1 MDKAS
6 PNSLSDSFILEVEGI
21 DLYYGAIQALHNV
34 SFKVKKGTITAVLG
48 ANGAGKT
55 SILRS
60 ISGLVKTKRGVI
72 KHHGE
77 NILKLQPHEIVRRKI
92 GHVPEGR
99 GVFPNLTVEEN
110 LDLGFYALTRAEEHK
125 NKDILTYVFDLFPR
139 LKERLKQMAGTL
151 SGGEQQM
158 LAMGRSLLA
167 KPELLLLDEPSLG
180 LAPQMIEKIF
190 EVIKAINK
198 NGVSV
203 LLVEQN
209 AFQALQVAHR
219 GIVIE
224 TGHLSLEG
232 DAKELLNSDEI
243 RKSYLGVEI

>member
-1 MDKAS
+1 VAEIKS
-6 PNSLSDSFILEVEGI
+6 ENILEVKGI
-21 DLYYGAIQALHNV
+21 DLFYGSIQALHGI
-34 SFKVKKGTITAVLG
+34 SFSVKKGTVTAVLG

-60 ISGLVKTKRGVI
+60 ISGLVKTKNGSI
-72 KHHGE
+72 AYKGE
-77 NILKLQPHEIVRRKI
+77 NLLKLQPHEIVKRKI

-110 LDLGFYALTRAEEHK
+110 LDLGFYSLNKKEEIE
-125 NKDILTYVFDLFPR
+125 NKDIMTYVFDLFPR
-139 LKERLKQMAGTL
+139 LKERIKQMAGTL

-167 KPELLLLDEPSLG
+167 KPDLLLLDEPSLG

-190 EVIKAINK
+190 EVIQAINK
-198 NGVSV
+198 KGVSV

-232 DAKELLNSDEI
+232 DAKVLINSDEI

>member
-1 MDKAS
+1 VAESKS
-6 PNSLSDSFILEVEGI
+6 ENILEVKGI
-21 DLYYGAIQALHNV
+21 DLFYGSIQALHGI
-34 SFKVKKGTITAVLG
+34 SFSVKRGTVTAVLG

-60 ISGLVKTKRGVI
+60 ISGLVKTKNGSI
-72 KHHGE
+72 TYKGE
-77 NILKLQPHEIVRRKI
+77 NLLKLQPHEIVKRKI

-110 LDLGFYALTRAEEHK
+110 LDLGFYSLNKKEEAE
-125 NKDILTYVFDLFPR
+125 NKDIMTYVFDLFPR
-139 LKERLKQMAGTL
+139 LKERIKQMAGTL

-167 KPELLLLDEPSLG
+167 KPDLLLLDEPSLG

-190 EVIKAINK
+190 EVVQAINK
-198 NGVSV
+198 KGVSV

-232 DAKELLNSDEI
+232 DAKVLIKSDEI

>member
-1 MDKAS
+1 MAESKS
-6 PNSLSDSFILEVEGI
+6 ENILEVKGI
-21 DLYYGAIQALHNV
+21 DLFYGSIQALHGI
-34 SFKVKKGTITAVLG
+34 SFSVKRGTVTAVLG

-60 ISGLVKTKRGVI
+60 ISGLVKTKNGSI
-72 KHHGE
+72 TYKGE
-77 NILKLQPHEIVRRKI
+77 NLLKLQPHEIVKRKI

-110 LDLGFYALTRAEEHK
+110 LDLGFYSLNKKEEAE
-125 NKDILTYVFDLFPR
+125 NKDIMTYVFDLFPR
-139 LKERLKQMAGTL
+139 LKERIKQMAGTL

-167 KPELLLLDEPSLG
+167 KPDLLLLDEPSLG

-190 EVIKAINK
+190 EVVQAINK
-198 NGVSV
+198 KGVSV

-232 DAKELLNSDEI
+232 DAKVLIKSDEI

>member
-1 MDKAS
+1 MAEIKS
-6 PNSLSDSFILEVEGI
+6 ENILEVKGI
-21 DLYYGAIQALHNV
+21 DLFYGSIQALHGI
-34 SFKVKKGTITAVLG
+34 SFSVKKGTVTAVLG

-60 ISGLVKTKRGVI
+60 ISGLVKTKNGSI
-72 KHHGE
+72 AYKGE
-77 NILKLQPHEIVRRKI
+77 NLLKLQPHEIVKRKI

-110 LDLGFYALTRAEEHK
+110 LDLGFYSLNKKEEIE
-125 NKDILTYVFDLFPR
+125 NKDIMTYVFDLFPR
-139 LKERLKQMAGTL
+139 LKERIKQMAGTL

-167 KPELLLLDEPSLG
+167 KPDLLLLDEPSLG

-190 EVIKAINK
+190 EVIQAINK
-198 NGVSV
+198 KGVSV

-232 DAKELLNSDEI
+232 DAKVLINSDEI